1 MINSDNILLTSEFE
15 DAFETLEYTQQN
27 LFITGKAGTGKST
40 FLDHFRKN
48 TKKNVVV
55 VAPTGVSALNVRGQ
69 TIHSFFGLGARF
81 VDVSSIGKRR
91 NRKTYEEID
100 LVIIDEVSMV
110 RADVFDGLEKVLR
123 VNGPAKGTP
132 FGGVQICVIGD
143 LFQLPPV
150 ITGEEEEYFSRFY
163 NSPFFF
169 DAHSFEMN
177 DFKLVRF
184 NNIFRQEED
193 GFINILNRVRVG
205 QKNSNILDYLNQRHG
220 VDLEEYTNSV
230 TLCSTNKT
238 ADGINKKRI
247 VELNETAF
255 TFKGD
260 VKGDFDKSKGRLPCP
275 ERLVLKEN
283 AQVMFVKNDPEK
295 RWVNGTIGRVVNL
308 SLKNVEIEIMKNGIA
323 RRYQVKKEKWP
334 SIHYTFDEKE
344 DKLKEE
350 EIGSFSQYPLILA
363 WAITIHKSQGKT
375 LDSAIIDLG
384 YGAFAAGQLYVAL
397 SRCRH
402 FEKIA
407 LQKPINARDIK
418 CDERILAFVRNY
430 TEQQKQGA
438 LPVSRKLI

>member
-1 MINSDNILLTSEFE
+1 MISSENILLTSEFE
-15 DAFETLEYTQQN
+15 DAFETLEHTQQN

-48 TKKNVVV
+48 TKKSVVV

-81 VDVSSIGKRR
+81 VDVASIGRRR
-91 NRKTYEEID
+91 NKKTYEEIE

-110 RADVFDGLEKVLR
+110 RADVLDGLEKVLR
-123 VNGPAKGTP
+123 VNGPIKGTP

-150 ITGEEEEYFSRFY
+150 ITGQEEEYFSRFY

-169 DAHSFEMN
+169 DAHSFDMD

-193 GFINILNRVRVG
+193 EFINILNRVRVG
-205 QKNSNILDYLNQRHG
+205 QKHAGILDYLNQRYG
-220 VDLEEYTNSV
+220 VDLDDYEKSV
-230 TLCSTNKT
+230 TLCSTNKI

-247 VELNETAF
+247 ADIEETPF
-255 TFKGD
+255 TFKAA
-260 VKGDFDKSKGRLPCP
+260 VKGDFDKAKGRLPCP

-295 RWVNGTIGRVVNL
+295 RWVNGTIGRIVNL
-308 SLKNVEIEIMKNGIA
+308 SLKNVEVEIMKGGVP

-334 SIHYTFDEKE
+334 SIHYSFDEEE

-350 EIGSFSQYPLILA
+350 EVGSFSQYPLILA

-402 FEKIA
+402 FDRIA
-407 LQKPINARDIK
+407 LKTRINARDIK
-418 CDERILAFVRNY
+418 CDERILTFVKNY
-430 TEQQKQGA
+430 AAQQKSNLTG
-438 LPVSRKLI
+438 